1 MSNLPQSIV
10 EFIHASAEN
19 AGVEYP
25 DRSTDLFKAGVL
37 DSFALVDFV
46 SLVEEQCGFRVPD
59 KDVNPGIFRTLANI
73 ESYIAERTG
82 K

>member
-1 MSNLPQSIV
+1 MSNLPQGIV
-10 EFIHASAEN
+10 EFINTSAEN

-46 SLVEEQCGFRVPD
+46 TLVEEHCGFRIPD
-59 KDVNPGIFRTLANI
+59 KDVNPGVFRTIATI

-82 K
+82 E

>member
-10 EFIHASAEN
+10 EFIHAGAEN
-19 AGVEYP
+19 ASVEYP
-25 DRSTDLFKAGVL
+25 DHTTDLFKAGVL

-46 SLVEEQCGFRVPD
+46 SLIEEQCGFRVPD
-59 KDVNPGIFRTLANI
+59 KDVNPGIFRTIATI